1 MRLISGFG
9 GMNPLNVA
17 RQAIREFGKDNLSTQ
32 AAALT
37 YQILLAIFPFL
48 IFLLTLLNVLKM
60 DTFFNSLLDEARS
73 GLSADLYSQ
82 FETIIAQVRSGANG
96 GLLSFGLILAVWSSA
111 SGVRSMMHAM
121 DVAYDVKVERG
132 LVQSYLISLLSTI
145 GLAAMF
151 LAALALMFLGPQTME
166 WLADFIGLGNA
177 FVTVWT
183 WLRIP
188 VGILLMVLAVAMIYY
203 FFPNIDQQF
212 RVITPGSVVAVAGW
226 VIATRGFSF
235 YLNSFAN
242 YNATY
247 GSLAG
252 IIILLFYFY
261 ISSSVLLLGAEVNAV
276 IDRAGSVTEKS
287 DSEEEMISESQR
299 EA

>member
-96 GLLSFGLILAVWSSA
+96 GLLSFGLVLAVWSSA

-151 LAALALMFLGPQTME
+151 LGPQTME
-166 WLADFIGLGNA
+166 WLADFIGLGNV

-276 IDRAGSVTEKS
+276 IDRAGPVTEKS
-287 DSEEEMISESQR
+287 DSAEEMTSESQR
-299 EA
+299 EASA